1 MDREDVVRASFERQA
16 LACEDLGSPFTARLA
31 VSLPADSIA
40 LLRSMSALCPSPST
54 PTACPIAAAAPA
66 IPAGDQLAPSS

>member
-40 LLRSMSALCPSPST
+40 LFRSGA
-54 PTACPIAAAAPA
+54 
-66 IPAGDQLAPSS
+66 